1 MPGQISIKRAAG
13 QVLLTPAE
21 VEDWFG
27 GVLTV
32 ERLQYW
38 RKTRTGP
45 QFIRLGH
52 RTLFYDLAVL
62 NEYLERNTHIPSVR
76 ASIERKRVHL

>member
-1 MPGQISIKRAAG
+1 MAAQTSIKKATG
-13 QVLLTPAE
+13 TVLLTPAE

-27 GVLTV
+27 GALTR
-32 ERLQYW
+32 ERLHYW

-76 ASIERKRVHL
+76 ATIEEKRVHL